1 MTNIIKKTALA
12 GLVALSAM
20 AAAPAAH
27 ADGLYFQ
34 FGLSGGDVVYK
45 ERDYDRHGR
54 DYGRRGRVC
63 TPERALDKAER
74 LGFRRVELERV
85 NRNRIVVSG
94 RKHGEWSDIVFSRDG
109 RNCPVI
115 RIR

>member
-1 MTNIIKKTALA
+1 MTKIKNIALA
-12 GLVALSAM
+12 GLVALGAFAS
-20 AAAPAAH
+20 APAH
-27 ADGLYFQ
+27 A
-34 FGLSGGDVVYK
+34 GDVKVTVGVTIGA
-45 ERDYDRHGR
+45 HGHHGWR
-54 DYGRRGRVC
+54 QARVC
-63 TPERALDKAER
+63 TPHRAINKAER

-94 RKHGEWSDIVFSRDG
+94 RKQGERRDIVFSRDG

>member
-1 MTNIIKKTALA
+1 MSNIIKKTALA
-12 GLVALSAM
+12 GLVALGAM
-20 AAAPAAH
+20 AAVPAAH

-45 ERDYDRHGR
+45 SRDYDRHE
-54 DYGRRGRVC
+54 RRC
-63 TPERALDKAER
+63 TPERALNKAER

>member
-1 MTNIIKKTALA
+1 MKNLLKNTALA
-12 GLVALSAM
+12 GLVAFGAM

-34 FGLSGGDVVYK
+34 FGLSEGDVYY
-45 ERDYDRHGR
+45 EARDRDRDY
-54 DYGRRGRVC
+54 YRGRSC
-63 TPERALDKAER
+63 TPDRALDKAER
-74 LGFRRVELERV
+74 LGFRRVELEAVR
-85 NRNRIVVSG
+85 RNRIVVSG
-94 RKHGEWSDIVFSRDG
+94 RRHGERQEIVFSRDG